1 MANHARSNPLLRFW
15 EVYLTRWE
23 SNLVACLRNVCLI
36 QTISNSSVI
45 HDDPFNGEKIEFL
58 CSFWKTSFAR
68 TISFNFYLNW
78 DSFNFIFF
86 LFRLSNSSILEN
98 RFIFIRREVE
108 EFEEEDPRKILIYY
122 WYKYLRT
129 KMDVTWKNSTVGVIF
144 VQEKW
149 KSRYIWIFSCVDKTL
164 TTITRY
170 SSCTIEIS
178 ERRKGKSCIN
188 FCKKVVKPC

>member
-1 MANHARSNPLLRFW
+1 MANHTRSNPLPRFW

-68 TISFNFYLNW
+68 TISSEIGILLT
-78 DSFNFIFF
+78 SFLLFF
-86 LFRLSNSSILEN
+86 FFRLSNSSILEN
-98 RFIFIRREVE
+98 RVTFIRREVE
-108 EFEEEDPRKILIYY
+108 EFEEEDPLKILMYY
-122 WYKYLRT
+122 WYKYLRM
-129 KMDVTWKNSTVGVIF
+129 KMDVTWKNSTVCGIF

-149 KSRYIWIFSCVDKTL
+149 KSHYIWIFNCDKTL
-164 TTITRY
+164 TRITRY
-170 SSCTIEIS
+170 SSCTTKIS
-178 ERRKGKSCIN
+178 ERRKGKSCTN
-188 FCKKVVKPC
+188 FCKKVVKPY

>member
-1 MANHARSNPLLRFW
+1 MYSAFIRKKSTCAWNLKKFRDLLANHARSNPLLRFW

-78 DSFNFIFF
+78 DSFNIIFF
-86 LFRLSNSSILEN
+86 FLDCRILPFWRTDSFSFGEKLKN
-98 RFIFIRREVE
+98 LKK
-108 EFEEEDPRKILIYY
+108 KIHV
-122 WYKYLRT
+122 R
-129 KMDVTWKNSTVGVIF
+129 S
-144 VQEKW
+144 
-149 KSRYIWIFSCVDKTL
+149 
-164 TTITRY
+164 
-170 SSCTIEIS
+170 
-178 ERRKGKSCIN
+178 
-188 FCKKVVKPC
+188 